1 VTAQVLPGL
10 RLRNVTAR
18 NACSMRN
25 HHELLQSRF
34 VWSVTFSDL
43 LYRYRQFLIA
53 IVGAGV
59 VLATALALSGLA
71 AGFSAEINWTIGG
84 IGAERWVLNDNSH
97 GLISNGSLLP
107 QSAATAISQSP
118 GVTGAAGLAV
128 LPQQVARINGRAK
141 TVLVFGV
148 EPGNIGSPAVTS
160 GRALSG
166 PGQVVTDVRTGAAV
180 GSQITVG
187 SMSFRVVG
195 QVVNRTMLAGSPI
208 VFMPLHDAQVLDLGG
223 RPLITAVVTRGI
235 PSRVPAG
242 LAVLTSSEIEHD
254 NLAPL
259 DGAISSINNTKI
271 IMWVVAAI
279 IVAALLY
286 VSALQ
291 RVRDFAVL
299 KALGS
304 SSLLLFE
311 SLALQAVV
319 VTLLAAVLA
328 MIVANFMGGFFAQP
342 VVIPAS
348 AFATLPVIAIVVGLV
363 SSLVAIRRATSAD
376 PAAAFGG

>member
-1 VTAQVLPGL
+1 
-10 RLRNVTAR
+10 
-18 NACSMRN
+18 M
-25 HHELLQSRF
+25 
-34 VWSVTFSDL
+34 
-43 LYRYRQFLIA
+43 
-53 IVGAGV
+53 
-59 VLATALALSGLA
+59 ALAMSGLA

-84 IGAERWVLNDNSH
+84 IGASRWVLSGNAH
-97 GLISNGSLLP
+97 GLISNGQLFP
-107 QSAATAISQSP
+107 QADVTAISQSP

-128 LPQQVARINGRAK
+128 LPQQVAHINGHGK

-148 EPGNIGSPAVTS
+148 EVGNIGDPAVTS
-160 GRALSG
+160 GQALSG
-166 PGQVVTDVRTGAAV
+166 PGQVVADTRSGAAV
-180 GSQITVG
+180 GSQIAIG

-208 VFMPLHDAQVLDLGG
+208 VFMPLHDAQVLALGG
-223 RPLITAVVTRGI
+223 RPLITAVVTRGV
-235 PSRVPAG
+235 PSAVPAG
-242 LAVLTSSEIEHD
+242 LAVLTSSEVEHD
-254 NLAPL
+254 NLVPL
-259 DGAISSINNTKI
+259 AGAVSSINSSKI

-304 SSLLLFE
+304 SSLALFE

-319 VTLLAAVLA
+319 VTLLAAA
-328 MIVANFMGGFFAQP
+328 FAAIVANFLGPFFAQP
-342 VVIPAS
+342 VVIPGD
-348 AFATLPVIAIVVGLV
+348 AFATLPVIAIVVGLL
-363 SSLVAIRRATSAD
+363 SSLVAVRRATSAD

>member
-1 VTAQVLPGL
+1 MWG
-10 RLRNVTAR
+10 
-18 NACSMRN
+18 
-25 HHELLQSRF
+25 
-34 VWSVTFSDL
+34 VTFSDL
-43 LYRYRQFLIA
+43 IYRYRQFLIA
-53 IVGAGV
+53 VVGAGV
-59 VLATALALSGLA
+59 VFSMALAMTGLA
-71 AGFSAEINWTIGG
+71 AGFTAEINWTIGG
-84 IGAERWVLNDNSH
+84 IGADRWILNDNAH
-97 GLISNGSLLP
+97 GLISNGQLLP
-107 QSAATAISQSP
+107 QADVTAISQSP

-128 LPQQVARINGRAK
+128 LPQQVAHIGGRTK

-148 EPGNIGSPAVTS
+148 ELGNIADPAVTS
-160 GRALSG
+160 GQALSG
-166 PGQVVTDVRTGAAV
+166 PGQVVADTRTGAAV
-180 GSQITVG
+180 GSQITIG

-208 VFMPLHDAQVLDLGG
+208 VFMPLRDAQVLALGG
-223 RPLITAVVTRGI
+223 RPLITAVVTRGV

-242 LAVLTSSEIEHD
+242 LSVLTSSEIEHD
-254 NLAPL
+254 NLTPL
-259 DGAISSINNTKI
+259 TGAIASINSFKF

-311 SLALQAVV
+311 SLAVQAVV
-319 VTLLAAVLA
+319 VTLLAAALA
-328 MIVANFMGGFFAQP
+328 AIVANFLGVFFAQP
-342 VVIPAS
+342 VVIPGS
-348 AFATLPVIAIVVGLV
+348 AFAVLPVIAVVVGLV
-363 SSLVAIRRATSAD
+363 SSLVAVRRATSAD

>member
-1 VTAQVLPGL
+1 
-10 RLRNVTAR
+10 
-18 NACSMRN
+18 M
-25 HHELLQSRF
+25 
-34 VWSVTFSDL
+34 
-43 LYRYRQFLIA
+43 
-53 IVGAGV
+53 
-59 VLATALALSGLA
+59 ALAMSGLA

-84 IGAERWVLNDNSH
+84 IGADRWVLSDNAY
-97 GLISNGSLLP
+97 GRISNGYLLP
-107 QSAATAISQSP
+107 QADTTVISQSP
-118 GVTGAAGLAV
+118 GVRRAAGLVV
-128 LPQQVARINGRAK
+128 LPAQAARINGRSK

-148 EPGNIGSPAVTS
+148 ELGNIGDPAVTS
-160 GRALSG
+160 GQALSG
-166 PGQVVTDVRTGAAV
+166 SGQAVADVRTGAAV

-195 QVVNRTMLAGSPI
+195 RVVNRTMLAGTPV
-208 VFMPLHDAQVLDLGG
+208 VFMPLRDAQLLALGG
-223 RPLITAVVTRGI
+223 RPLVTAVVTQGV
-235 PSRVPAG
+235 PPQVPAG
-242 LAVLTSSEIEHD
+242 LSVLTNSEIEQA
-254 NLAPL
+254 NLTPL
-259 DGAISSINNTKI
+259 AGAISSINNSKV

-279 IVAALLY
+279 IIAALLY

-319 VTLLAAVLA
+319 VTLLAAALA
-328 MIVANFMGGFFAQP
+328 MILANFMGVFFAQP
-342 VVIPAS
+342 VVIPGS

-363 SSLVAIRRATSAD
+363 SSLVAVRRATSAD

>member
-1 VTAQVLPGL
+1 
-10 RLRNVTAR
+10 
-18 NACSMRN
+18 M
-25 HHELLQSRF
+25 
-34 VWSVTFSDL
+34 
-43 LYRYRQFLIA
+43 
-53 IVGAGV
+53 
-59 VLATALALSGLA
+59 ALAMSGLA
-71 AGFSAEINWTIGG
+71 AGFTAEINWTIGG
-84 IGAERWVLNDNSH
+84 IGADRWVLNDNAH

-107 QSAATAISQSP
+107 QADVAAISRSP

-128 LPQQVARINGRAK
+128 LPQQVARINGRSK

-148 EPGNIGSPAVTS
+148 EPGSIGDPAVTS
-160 GRALSG
+160 GQTLSG
-166 PGQVVTDVRTGAAV
+166 PGQVVADTRAGAAV

-208 VFMPLHDAQVLDLGG
+208 VFMPLHDAQVLALGG
-223 RPLITAVVTRGI
+223 RPIITAVVTRGI
-235 PSRVPAG
+235 PSQVPAG
-242 LAVLTSSEIEHD
+242 LAVLTTAEIEHD
-254 NLAPL
+254 NLTPL
-259 DGAISSINNTKI
+259 AGAVSSINSSKY

-319 VTLLAAVLA
+319 VTLLAAVFA
-328 MIVANFMGGFFAQP
+328 MILANFMGGFFAQP
-342 VVIPAS
+342 VVIPGS
-348 AFATLPVIAIVVGLV
+348 AFATLPVIAIVVGLL
-363 SSLVAIRRATSAD
+363 SSLVALRRATSAD

>member
-1 VTAQVLPGL
+1 MWG
-10 RLRNVTAR
+10 
-18 NACSMRN
+18 
-25 HHELLQSRF
+25 
-34 VWSVTFSDL
+34 VTFSDL
-43 LYRYRQFLIA
+43 IYRYRQFLIA

-59 VLATALALSGLA
+59 VLAMALAMSGLA
-71 AGFSAEINWTIGG
+71 AGFTAEINWTIGG
-84 IGAERWVLNDNSH
+84 IGADRWVLSNNAH

-107 QSAATAISQSP
+107 QADTAVIAQTS
-118 GVTGAAGLAV
+118 GVRRAAGLAV
-128 LPQQVARINGRAK
+128 LPQQAAHINGHSK

-148 EPGNIGSPAVTS
+148 ELGNIGDPAVTS
-160 GRALSG
+160 GQALSG
-166 PGQVVTDVRTGAAV
+166 PGQVVADTRTGAAV

-187 SMSFRVVG
+187 TKSFRVVG
-195 QVVNRTMLAGSPI
+195 QVANRTMLAGSPI
-208 VFMPLHDAQVLDLGG
+208 IFMSLRDAQALSLGG
-223 RPLITAVVTRGI
+223 RPLITAVVTRG
-235 PSRVPAG
+235 VPAQVPPG
-242 LAVLTSSEIEHD
+242 LTVLTTSETEHD
-254 NLAPL
+254 NLGPL
-259 DGAISSINNTKI
+259 AGAVASINSSKI

-311 SLALQAVV
+311 SLALQAIV
-319 VTLLAAVLA
+319 VTLLAAALA
-328 MIVANFMGGFFAQP
+328 AIVANFMGPFFAQP
-342 VVIPAS
+342 VVIPAG

-363 SSLVAIRRATSAD
+363 SSLVAVRRATSAD

>member
-1 VTAQVLPGL
+1 
-10 RLRNVTAR
+10 
-18 NACSMRN
+18 M
-25 HHELLQSRF
+25 
-34 VWSVTFSDL
+34 
-43 LYRYRQFLIA
+43 
-53 IVGAGV
+53 
-59 VLATALALSGLA
+59 ALAMSGLA

-84 IGAERWVLNDNSH
+84 IGATRWVLSDNAH
-97 GLISNGSLLP
+97 GRISNGSLLP
-107 QSAATAISQSP
+107 QADVTAISQSP
-118 GVTGAAGLAV
+118 GVTGAAGLVV
-128 LPQQVARINGRAK
+128 LPQQPARINGKNK

-148 EPGNIGSPAVTS
+148 EAGNIGDPAVTS
-160 GRALSG
+160 GQALSG
-166 PGQVVTDVRTGAAV
+166 PGQVVADNRAGAAV

-195 QVVNRTMLAGSPI
+195 QVVNRTMLAGTPV
-208 VFMPLHDAQVLDLGG
+208 VFMSLHDAQALDLGG
-223 RPLITAVVTRGI
+223 RPLITAVVTRGV
-235 PSRVPAG
+235 PSQVPAG
-242 LAVLTSSEIEHD
+242 LDVLTNSAIEQD
-254 NLAPL
+254 NLTPL
-259 DGAISSINNTKI
+259 AGAISSINNSKI
-271 IMWVVAAI
+271 IMWVVAAM

-319 VTLLAAVLA
+319 VTLLAAVFA
-328 MIVANFMGGFFAQP
+328 AIVANFMGVFFAQP

-348 AFATLPVIAIVVGLV
+348 AFATLPVIAIVVGLL
-363 SSLVAIRRATSAD
+363 SSLVAVRRATSAD

>member
-1 VTAQVLPGL
+1 
-10 RLRNVTAR
+10 
-18 NACSMRN
+18 MRQFC
-25 HHELLQSRF
+25 ELLHSRF
-34 VWSVTFSDL
+34 VWGVTFSDL
-43 LYRYRQFLIA
+43 IYRYRQFLIA
-53 IVGAGV
+53 IIGAGV
-59 VLATALALSGLA
+59 VFAMALAMSGLA
-71 AGFSAEINWTIGG
+71 AGFTAEINWTVGG
-84 IGAERWVLNDNSH
+84 IGAERWVLADNAH
-97 GLISNGSLLP
+97 GLISNSSLFP
-107 QSAATAISQSP
+107 QADAAVIAQSP
-118 GVTGAAGLAV
+118 GVAGAAGLAV
-128 LPQQVARINGRAK
+128 FPLQVAHINGHSK

-148 EPGNIGSPAVTS
+148 EPGNIGDPAVTS

-166 PGQVVTDVRTGAAV
+166 PGQVVADTRTGAAV

-208 VFMPLHDAQVLDLGG
+208 VFMPLHDAQALALGG

-242 LAVLTSSEIEHD
+242 LTVLTTSEIEHD

-259 DGAISSINNTKI
+259 AGAISSINSSKY

-311 SLALQAVV
+311 SLAVQAVV

-342 VVIPAS
+342 VVIPGS

-363 SSLVAIRRATSAD
+363 SSLVAVRRATSAD

>member
-1 VTAQVLPGL
+1 
-10 RLRNVTAR
+10 
-18 NACSMRN
+18 M
-25 HHELLQSRF
+25 
-34 VWSVTFSDL
+34 
-43 LYRYRQFLIA
+43 
-53 IVGAGV
+53 
-59 VLATALALSGLA
+59 ALAMSGLA

-84 IGAERWVLNDNSH
+84 IGADRWVLSNNTH

-107 QSAATAISQSP
+107 QADTAVIAQTP
-118 GVTGAAGLAV
+118 GVTRAAGLAV
-128 LPQQVARINGRAK
+128 LPQQAAHINGHSK

-148 EPGNIGSPAVTS
+148 ELGNIGDPVVTS
-160 GRALSG
+160 GQALSG
-166 PGQVVTDVRTGAAV
+166 PGQVVADTRAGAAV

-187 SMSFRVVG
+187 TKSFRVVG

-208 VFMPLHDAQVLDLGG
+208 IFMSLQDAQSLSLGG
-223 RPLITAVVTRGI
+223 RPLITAVVTRGV
-235 PSRVPAG
+235 PSQVPAG
-242 LAVLTSSEIEHD
+242 LTVLTSSEIEHD
-254 NLAPL
+254 NLVPL
-259 DGAISSINNTKI
+259 AGAVSSINSSKI

-319 VTLLAAVLA
+319 VTLLAAALA
-328 MIVANFMGGFFAQP
+328 AIVANFMGPFFAQP

-363 SSLVAIRRATSAD
+363 SSLVAVRRATSAD

>member
-1 VTAQVLPGL
+1 
-10 RLRNVTAR
+10 
-18 NACSMRN
+18 M
-25 HHELLQSRF
+25 
-34 VWSVTFSDL
+34 
-43 LYRYRQFLIA
+43 
-53 IVGAGV
+53 
-59 VLATALALSGLA
+59 ALALSGLA

-84 IGAERWVLNDNSH
+84 IGADRWVLSDNAH

-107 QSAATAISQSP
+107 QADVAAIAQSP

-128 LPQQVARINGRAK
+128 LPQQVARINGRTK

-148 EPGNIGSPAVTS
+148 EPGNIGDPAVTS
-160 GRALSG
+160 GQALSG
-166 PGQVVTDVRTGAAV
+166 PGQVVADTRAGAAV
-180 GSQITVG
+180 GSRITVG

-195 QVVNRTMLAGSPI
+195 QVVNRTMMAGSPI
-208 VFMPLHDAQVLDLGG
+208 VFMPLRDAQVLALGG
-223 RPLITAVVTRGI
+223 RPLISDVVTRGV
-235 PSRVPAG
+235 PSRVPPG
-242 LAVLTSSEIEHD
+242 LAVLTTSEVEHD

-259 DGAISSINNTKI
+259 AGAISSINNSKYL
-271 IMWVVAAI
+271 MWVVAAI

-328 MIVANFMGGFFAQP
+328 MIAANFMGGFFAQP
-342 VVIPAS
+342 VVIPGS

-363 SSLVAIRRATSAD
+363 SSLVAVRRATSAD

>member
-1 VTAQVLPGL
+1 
-10 RLRNVTAR
+10 
-18 NACSMRN
+18 M
-25 HHELLQSRF
+25 
-34 VWSVTFSDL
+34 
-43 LYRYRQFLIA
+43 
-53 IVGAGV
+53 
-59 VLATALALSGLA
+59 ALAMTGLA

-84 IGAERWVLNDNSH
+84 IGADRWVLNNNAH
-97 GLISNGSLLP
+97 GLISNGQVLP
-107 QSAATAISQSP
+107 QADAAVISRSP
-118 GVTGAAGLAV
+118 GVTSAAGLAV
-128 LPQQVARINGRAK
+128 LPGQVTRVNGHNK

-148 EPGNIGSPAVTS
+148 DLGNIGDPAVTS
-160 GRALSG
+160 GHALSG
-166 PGQVVTDVRTGAAV
+166 PGQVVADTRVGAAV
-180 GSQITVG
+180 GSRITIG

-208 VFMPLHDAQVLDLGG
+208 VFMPLRDAQVLVLGG

-254 NLAPL
+254 QLTPL
-259 DGAISSINNTKI
+259 TGAVSSINSFKFLL
-271 IMWVVAAI
+271 WAVAAI

-319 VTLLAAVLA
+319 VTLLAAALA
-328 MIVANFMGGFFAQP
+328 AVVANFLGVFFAQP
-342 VVIPAS
+342 VVIPGS
-348 AFATLPVIAIVVGLV
+348 AFAALPVIAIVVGLV
-363 SSLVAIRRATSAD
+363 SSLVAVRRATSAD

>member
-1 VTAQVLPGL
+1 
-10 RLRNVTAR
+10 
-18 NACSMRN
+18 M
-25 HHELLQSRF
+25 
-34 VWSVTFSDL
+34 
-43 LYRYRQFLIA
+43 
-53 IVGAGV
+53 
-59 VLATALALSGLA
+59 VLAMALAMSGLA
-71 AGFSAEINWTIGG
+71 AGFSAEIHWTIGG
-84 IGAERWVLNDNSH
+84 IGADRWVLSDNAH

-107 QSAATAISQSP
+107 QADATVISQSP

-128 LPQQVARINGRAK
+128 FPQQVAHINGRSK

-148 EPGNIGSPAVTS
+148 VPGNIGAPAVTS
-160 GRALSG
+160 GQALTG
-166 PGQVVTDVRTGAAV
+166 PGQVVADVRTGAAV
-180 GSQITVG
+180 GTQITVG
-187 SMSFRVVG
+187 SRSFRVVG

-208 VFMPLHDAQVLDLGG
+208 IFMPLHDAQVLALGG
-223 RPLITAVVTRGI
+223 RPLITAVVTRGV
-235 PSRVPAG
+235 PSQVPPG
-242 LAVLTSSEIEHD
+242 LAVLTTAEIEHD

-259 DGAISSINNTKI
+259 AGAISSINNSKY

-311 SLALQAVV
+311 SLALQSVV

-342 VVIPAS
+342 VVIPGS

-363 SSLVAIRRATSAD
+363 SSLVAVRRATSAD

>member
-1 VTAQVLPGL
+1 MRQFRGL
-10 RLRNVTAR
+10 LH
-18 NACSMRN
+18 SPFM
-25 HHELLQSRF
+25 
-34 VWSVTFSDL
+34 WGVTFSDL
-43 LYRYRQFLIA
+43 IYRYRQFLIA
-53 IVGAGV
+53 VVGAGV
-59 VLATALALSGLA
+59 VFAMALAMTGLA
-71 AGFSAEINWTIGG
+71 AGFTSEIDWTIGG
-84 IGAERWVLNDNSH
+84 IGAERWVLNDNAH
-97 GLISNGSLLP
+97 GLISNGQLLP
-107 QSAATAISQSP
+107 QADTAVIAQSP
-118 GVTGAAGLAV
+118 GVRGAAGLAV
-128 LPQQVARINGRAK
+128 LPQQAARINGRSK

-148 EPGNIGSPAVTS
+148 ELGNIGDPAVTS
-160 GRALSG
+160 GRALAG
-166 PGQVVTDVRTGAAV
+166 PGQVVADTRTGAAV
-180 GSQITVG
+180 GSRITIG
-187 SMSFRVVG
+187 SLSFRVVG

-208 VFMPLHDAQVLDLGG
+208 VFMPLRDAQVLALGG

-242 LAVLTSSEIEHD
+242 LTVLTSSEIEHD
-254 NLAPL
+254 NLTPL
-259 DGAISSINNTKI
+259 AGAVSSIDSFKF

-311 SLALQAVV
+311 SLAVQAVV
-319 VTLLAAVLA
+319 VTLLAAALA
-328 MIVANFMGGFFAQP
+328 AIVANFMGGFFAQP
-342 VVIPAS
+342 VVIPGS

-363 SSLVAIRRATSAD
+363 SSLVAVRRATSAD

>member
-1 VTAQVLPGL
+1 
-10 RLRNVTAR
+10 
-18 NACSMRN
+18 M
-25 HHELLQSRF
+25 
-34 VWSVTFSDL
+34 
-43 LYRYRQFLIA
+43 
-53 IVGAGV
+53 
-59 VLATALALSGLA
+59 ALAMTGLA

-84 IGAERWVLNDNSH
+84 IGADRWVLNNNAH
-97 GLISNGSLLP
+97 GLISNGQVLP
-107 QSAATAISQSP
+107 QADAAVISRSP
-118 GVTGAAGLAV
+118 GVTSAAGLAV
-128 LPQQVARINGRAK
+128 LPGQVTRVNGHNK

-148 EPGNIGSPAVTS
+148 DLGNIGDPAVTS
-160 GRALSG
+160 GHALSG
-166 PGQVVTDVRTGAAV
+166 PGQVVADTRVGAAV
-180 GSQITVG
+180 GSRITIG

-208 VFMPLHDAQVLDLGG
+208 VFMPLRDAQVLVLGG

-254 NLAPL
+254 QLTPL
-259 DGAISSINNTKI
+259 TGAVSSINSFKFLL
-271 IMWVVAAI
+271 WAVAAI

-319 VTLLAAVLA
+319 VTLLAAALA
-328 MIVANFMGGFFAQP
+328 AVVANFLGVFFAQP
-342 VVIPAS
+342 VIIPGS
-348 AFATLPVIAIVVGLV
+348 AFAALPVIAIVVGLV
-363 SSLVAIRRATSAD
+363 SSLVAVRRATSAD

>member
-1 VTAQVLPGL
+1 MRQFRGL
-10 RLRNVTAR
+10 L
-18 NACSMRN
+18 
-25 HHELLQSRF
+25 HSRF
-34 VWSVTFSDL
+34 MWGVTFSDL
-43 LYRYRQFLIA
+43 IYRYRQFLIA

-59 VLATALALSGLA
+59 VLAMALAMSGLA

-84 IGAERWVLNDNSH
+84 IGADRWVLSNNAH

-107 QSAATAISQSP
+107 QADTAVIAQTP
-118 GVTGAAGLAV
+118 GVTSAAGLAV
-128 LPQQVARINGRAK
+128 LPQQAAHINGHSE

-148 EPGNIGSPAVTS
+148 ELGNIGDPAVTS
-160 GRALSG
+160 GQALSG
-166 PGQVVTDVRTGAAV
+166 PGQVVADTRAGAAV

-187 SMSFRVVG
+187 TKSFRVVG
-195 QVVNRTMLAGSPI
+195 QVTNRTMLAGSPI
-208 VFMPLHDAQVLDLGG
+208 IFMSLRDAQALSLGG
-223 RPLITAVVTRGI
+223 RPLITAVVTRGV
-235 PSRVPAG
+235 PSQVPAG
-242 LAVLTSSEIEHD
+242 LAVLTSSEVEHD
-254 NLAPL
+254 NLVPL
-259 DGAISSINNTKI
+259 AGAVASINSSKI

-311 SLALQAVV
+311 SLALQAIV
-319 VTLLAAVLA
+319 VTLLAAALA
-328 MIVANFMGGFFAQP
+328 AIVANFMGPFFAQP
-342 VVIPAS
+342 VVIPGS
-348 AFATLPVIAIVVGLV
+348 AFATLPVIAIVVGLL
-363 SSLVAIRRATSAD
+363 SSLVAVRRATSAD